1 MLLMPKKDWQWKYN
15 DAHGV
20 LSLSLGPE
28 IEFLT
33 TYTAKQLIPD
43 ALTEEME
50 FNVENARFY
59 IELIDKLQ
67 KVLHCSDAALVQIV
81 LNATAAHFMLKPQ
94 MPKSWFFEQSQA
106 CVYSE
111 QGKVFQLVSSDTR
124 DKALVL
130 AVEST
135 LQATLVMVLSPQ
147 MQLNDSKTLHQF
159 ETIKVMQDRLHSLKQ
174 KSQVAA

>member
-28 IEFLT
+28 LEFLT
-33 TYTAKQLIPD
+33 PYAKKLLIPD
-43 ALTEEME
+43 ALGVME
-50 FNVENARFY
+50 FSVENAKFY
-59 IELIDKLQ
+59 IDLIDRLQ
-67 KVLHCSDAALVQIV
+67 DVLTCTESALVQIA

-94 MPKSWFFEQSQA
+94 MPKSWFFESSQV

-111 QGKVFQLVSSDTR
+111 QGKVFELICSQTR
-124 DKALVL
+124 QKSLVL

-135 LQATLVMVLSPQ
+135 LQATLVMVLSAETE
-147 MQLNDSKTLHQF
+147 LNDSKTLKQF
-159 ETIKVMQDRLHSLKQ
+159 DTIKVMQDRLHSLKS
-174 KSQVAA
+174 KSQAAA

>member
-28 IEFLT
+28 IDFLT
-33 TYTAKQLIPD
+33 PYKAKQLIPD
-43 ALTEEME
+43 ALTEME
-50 FNVENARFY
+50 FSVENARFY

-67 KVLHCSDAALVQIV
+67 KLLTCNDAALVQIV

-94 MPKSWFFEQSQA
+94 MPKSWFFESSQS

-111 QGKVFQLVSSDTR
+111 HGKVFELVTSNG

-130 AVEST
+130 AIEAT
-135 LQATLVMVLSPQ
+135 LQATLVMILSPE
-147 MQLNDSKTLHQF
+147 LKLTDSKVLHQF
-159 ETIKVMQDRLHSLKQ
+159 DTIKVMQDRLHSLKS
-174 KSQVAA
+174 KSQAAA